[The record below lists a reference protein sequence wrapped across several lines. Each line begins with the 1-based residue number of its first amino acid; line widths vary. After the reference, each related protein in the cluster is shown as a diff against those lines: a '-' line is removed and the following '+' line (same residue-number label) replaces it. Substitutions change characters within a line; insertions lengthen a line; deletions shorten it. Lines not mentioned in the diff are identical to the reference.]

1 MGDQKT
7 ALILLLIILF
17 TISTL
22 PLVRATDDYWVS
34 RAPMQ
39 VARSGLGVTAVNGK
53 IYAIGGTGQ
62 GDYNEEYDTANDTW
76 TFKEPMP
83 TPRSN
88 FAIAVYRNK
97 IYCIGGITQI
107 RIGSE
112 VSTGVTEVYDPA
124 TDTWETRMSMPSARW
139 ALKANVVNDKIY
151 LIGGIGGMEVNEVYD
166 PETDSW
172 TKKRSPPT
180 PICSYASVVIDG
192 KIYLIGGDIGFSQY
206 SNIVQVYDPES
217 DSWSYGT
224 PAPQNAG
231 RANAGVTTGVLA
243 PRRVYVFG
251 VTSYRGLGAPGLEDF
266 SIQVYNPENDSWTA
280 GTPPPTNRSSV
291 GVAVINDQLYAIG
304 GAIIKEEGDGF
315 FFSMPCAENEQYAP
329 IGYQAPPSPYICV
342 DSPQNKTY
350 TTDRVSFNFTVNEET
365 SWMGYSLDG
374 QNNVTITENTLN
386 LTELAEGSHT
396 LTVYA
401 TDTAGN
407 TGKTETIRFTIAKE
421 SKPEQPDQ
429 LNLIL
434 RGALIVI
441 AIATGL
447 GLLIYLKKRK

>member
-1 MGDQKT
+1 MKNPLEAELGSYMKEGT
-7 ALILLLIILF
+7 KEFLTSIFVLLLFSFVGITPLF
-17 TISTL
+17 GIEKVTAQEADSWATL
-22 PLVRATDDYWVS
+22 E
-34 RAPMQ
+34 PMPT
-39 VARSGLGVTAVNGK
+39 ARTGLGVAVVDGK
-53 IYAIGGTGQ
+53 IYAIGG
-62 GDYNEEYDTANDTW
+62 YNGSSVAVNEMYDPGTDTW
-76 TFKEPMP
+76 TFKELMP

-112 VSTGVTEVYDPA
+112 VSTGVTEVYDPVA
-124 TDTWETRMSMPSARW
+124 DTWETKMSMPSARW

-151 LIGGIGGMEVNEVYD
+151 LIGGIGGMELNEVYD

-206 SNIVQVYDPES
+206 SNIVQVYVPES

-231 RANAGVTTGVLA
+231 LANAGVTTGVLA

-251 VTSYRGLGAPGLEDF
+251 VTSYRGLGAPGLLDF

-291 GVAVINDQLYAIG
+291 GIAVINDQLCAIG
-304 GAIIKEEGDGF
+304 GVIIKEGGDSF
-315 FFSMPCAENEQYAP
+315 FFSVPCAENEQYTP
-329 IGYQAPPSPYICV
+329 IGYIPEFPSWIILPLVLTATIVVVICRKRL
-342 DSPQNKTY
+342 PKT
-350 TTDRVSFNFTVNEET
+350 TN
-365 SWMGYSLDG
+365 
-374 QNNVTITENTLN
+374 
-386 LTELAEGSHT
+386 
-396 LTVYA
+396 
-401 TDTAGN
+401 
-407 TGKTETIRFTIAKE
+407 
-421 SKPEQPDQ
+421 
-429 LNLIL
+429 
-434 RGALIVI
+434 
-441 AIATGL
+441 
-447 GLLIYLKKRK
+447 